1 MKFLS
6 RRNSEGSD
14 GKVLRRL
21 RMPFRIARTGTQT
34 ASSDAG
40 SGSQMLLDETVLR
53 AHKLQN
59 QLQTMALL
67 IGMAILLALPVALI
81 WGATGLIAAIIM
93 MILMFI
99 AARSTPPELIMRAY
113 RATPVTEQFGAQLSH
128 IVKVLTER
136 AGLPATPSL
145 YIIPSL
151 TLNAFATGSRE
162 RSAVAITEGLLRK
175 LTMKELAAVLAHE
188 VSHIKNN
195 DLGVMAIAD
204 IASRLVQGMSYF
216 AVLLAVLN
224 SLNMLVNGESV
235 VSWLAVVILY
245 LAPLLSSLLQL
256 GLSRAR
262 EYDADLEAAQLT
274 GNPSWLSSALLRL
287 ERHTGV
293 FWEDLTMPVP
303 GRKVPQP
310 SVLRSHPTTENR
322 IARLEEMA
330 VPSNLPP
337 ILIREEPFVSIVSA
351 SLIEM
356 RPRYRFPGIW
366 F

>member
-1 MKFLS
+1 M
-6 RRNSEGSD
+6 
-14 GKVLRRL
+14 RRL
-21 RMPFRIARTGTQT
+21 RLPFRIVRQSPKVE
-34 ASSDAG
+34 ASESVGG
-40 SGSQMLLDETVLR
+40 SKMLLDETVLR

-59 QLQTMALL
+59 QLHTVALL
-67 IGMAILLALPVALI
+67 AGIAMLVGLPVALI
-81 WGATGLIAAIIM
+81 WGTHGLVAAAVL
-93 MILMFI
+93 MILMFV
-99 AARSTPPELIMRAY
+99 AARSTPPELVMRAY
-113 RATPVTEQFGAQLSH
+113 RATPVSEQSGPQLSH
-128 IVKVLTER
+128 ILTVLTER

-175 LTMKELAAVLAHE
+175 LSMKELAAVLAHE

-195 DLGVMAIAD
+195 DLHVMAIAD

-216 AVLLAVLN
+216 AVMLVLLNILGLAVD
-224 SLNMLVNGESV
+224 GEPIV
-235 VSWLAVVILY
+235 PWLAVIILY

-274 GNPSWLSSALLRL
+274 GNPSWLASALQRL
-287 ERHTGV
+287 EQHTGV

-310 SVLRSHPTTENR
+310 SVLRSHPTTQSR
-322 IARLEEMA
+322 IARLEEIA
-330 VPSNLPP
+330 VPRNLPP
-337 ILIREEPFVSIVSA
+337 LLIREEPFVSIVGA
-351 SLIEM
+351 GLIEM

-366 F
+366 Y

>member
-6 RRNSEGSD
+6 RRNSEVSD
-14 GKVLRRL
+14 GKAFKRL
-21 RMPFRIARTGTQT
+21 RMPFRISPTRAQATTK
-34 ASSDAG
+34 DAG
-40 SGSQMLLDETVLR
+40 GSGPMLL
-53 AHKLQN
+53 AHKVQN
-59 QLQTMALL
+59 QLHTVALL
-67 IGMAILLALPVALI
+67 NGMAGLLGLPVTLI
-81 WGATGLIAAIIM
+81 WGATGLIAAAIM
-93 MILMFI
+93 MVLMFMV
-99 AARSTPPELIMRAY
+99 ARNTPPELIMRAY
-113 RATPVTEQFGAQLSH
+113 RATSVTEQSGAQLGH
-128 IVKVLTER
+128 IVKVLSER

-195 DLGVMAIAD
+195 DLSVMAIAD

-216 AVLLAVLN
+216 AMILVVLN
-224 SLNMLVNGESV
+224 GFSMLVDGEPL
-235 VSWLAVVILY
+235 VSWPAVIILY

-303 GRKVPQP
+303 GRKIPQP
-310 SVLRSHPTTENR
+310 SVLRSHPTTANR
-322 IARLEEMA
+322 IARLEEIT
-330 VPSNLPP
+330 VPRNLPP
-337 ILIREEPFVSIVSA
+337 ILIREEPFVSIVTA